1 MQNIIEKFNYFFEG
15 DAKLDIKGKDLE
27 ITIGSRL
34 NRHSQRY
41 QLEVFSSLSFLSGAP
56 YMFFL
61 PSGCVILLKQ
71 HYIKRMSG

>member
-41 QLEVFSSLSFLSGAP
+41 QLEVFSSLLFLSGAP